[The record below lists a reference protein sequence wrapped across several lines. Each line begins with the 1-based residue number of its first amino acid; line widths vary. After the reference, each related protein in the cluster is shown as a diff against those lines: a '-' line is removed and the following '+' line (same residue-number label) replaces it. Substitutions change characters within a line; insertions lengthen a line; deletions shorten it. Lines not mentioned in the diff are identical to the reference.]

1 LFVEEL
7 VGLSFVELGC
17 SYMELVEIVTAGE
30 KLLKYV

>member
-17 SYMELVEIVTAGE
+17 SYMELAEIVIASET
-30 KLLKYV
+30 LLKYV